1 MDTLATI
8 TSESENDIITTK
20 AVGNG
25 WMGGLAMSDNA
36 NTVANL
42 NKCGGF
48 RQRSNRA
55 QATADFQAL
64 RDFENIPF
72 YRNGQTYGAS
82 TRYVRNIVEKYQ
94 TTTARTITSISKA
107 NPALITTSSAHG
119 LPVMISLRLQILALL
134 IK

>member
-1 MDTLATI
+1 MELLIQVNDIYNNKNRRMNEAFSLSRQLDYFGKSGYLATI

-82 TRYVRNIVEKYQ
+82 TRYLEI
-94 TTTARTITSISKA
+94 
-107 NPALITTSSAHG
+107 
-119 LPVMISLRLQILALL
+119 
-134 IK
+134 